1 MSTARNTSV
10 AKSGRRK
17 AQLKKILEERRR
29 ALINELQARI
39 REVRTDITM
48 EGQVLDEGEKSD
60 VGFQEDLEFA
70 VIQMKADTLN
80 KIDAALRRLDEDA
93 YGRCFECGGDIA
105 EQRLRALPFAVRC
118 RDCEQLHEIEEQHGR
133 LLAPR
138 AFSSSTE
145 RFT

>member
-39 REVRTDITM
+39 REVRTDLTK
-48 EGQVLDEGEKSD
+48 EGQVLDEGENSD

-70 VIQMKADTLN
+70 VIQMKAETLN
-80 KIDAALRRLDEDA
+80 KVDAALRRLDEGI
-93 YGRCFECGGDIA
+93 YGRCFECDGEIA
-105 EQRLRALPFAVRC
+105 ERRLRALPFAVRC
-118 RDCEQLHEIEEQHGR
+118 RDCEEAREIEEHGR
-133 LLAPR
+133 LMAPR
-138 AFSSSTE
+138 AFSSSIGE
-145 RFT
+145 RFN